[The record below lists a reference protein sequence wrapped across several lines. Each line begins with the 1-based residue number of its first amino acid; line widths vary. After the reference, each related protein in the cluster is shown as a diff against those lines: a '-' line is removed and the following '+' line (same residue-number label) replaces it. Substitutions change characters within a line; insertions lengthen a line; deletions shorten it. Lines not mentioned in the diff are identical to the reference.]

1 MANTSK
7 QATATMTEVKNKIGT
22 VFDKVDK
29 YGQVVITSYSRTR
42 YVISKIEDDGTI
54 PEKHVQAEPI
64 VKEQKAEPQYAA
76 PVVEK
81 TSEIAK
87 TAENAEKNNK
97 VEAEEIEIRE
107 PVLTVEEKK
116 PEPLPEVGN
125 LRGAFLDLESFLWDR
140 KSPVE
145 LSWVKKTRLSF

>member
-7 QATATMTEVKNKIGT
+7 QVTATMTEVKNKIGT

-42 YVISKIEDDGTI
+42 YVISKIEDDEKIQVPKAVEAVTEMNK
-54 PEKHVQAEPI
+54 PEANRTEELRQEP
-64 VKEQKAEPQYAA
+64 

-81 TSEIAK
+81 TPEIA
-87 TAENAEKNNK
+87 EN
-97 VEAEEIEIRE
+97 VVEIE
-107 PVLTVEEKK
+107 PVPAVEEKK
-116 PEPLPEVGN
+116 SEIQPEVGN

>member
-42 YVISKIEDDGTI
+42 YVISKIEDDGTM
-54 PEKHVQAEPI
+54 PEKHVQTEPT
-64 VKEQKAEPQYAA
+64 VKEQRSELQHVA
-76 PVVEK
+76 PVVE
-81 TSEIAK
+81 TTPEIA
-87 TAENAEKNNK
+87 ENV
-97 VEAEEIEIRE
+97 VEIKE
-107 PVLTVEEKK
+107 PVPAVEEKRS
-116 PEPLPEVGN
+116 ELQSEVGN